1 LLPEGYITHWK
12 SGCPWSS
19 DEYVEQ
25 DLILSRLLIELF
37 SDEVISHSLVFR
49 GGTALHKLYLPRAC
63 RYSEDL
69 DFVQLKPG
77 KIGDTLSSM
86 RRIIGRIVGGRPD
99 FNASKK
105 ASNLIYK
112 YHAENPPNPLMKI
125 KLEINTRDHYSYDVL
140 KKRSFEINSPWFTGK
155 SEIVIYSIEGLLA
168 TKLRALYQR
177 RKGRDLFDFWISKEL
192 KPDAAKTVSIF
203 HKYMGSEN
211 KRVSKADFIKNIDD
225 KIKQPVFRNDLN
237 PLIPAELKYDI
248 DLAHKYFMN
257 TYISCY

>member
-1 LLPEGYITHWK
+1 LLPEAFITQWK
-12 SGCPWSS
+12 LTCPWSR
-19 DEYVEQ
+19 DEFVEQ
-25 DLILSRLLIELF
+25 DIILSRLLVEIF
-37 SDEVISHSLVFR
+37 SDDIISKTLSFR
-49 GGTALHKLYLPRAC
+49 GGTALHKLYLPRPY

-69 DFVQLKPG
+69 DFVQLNPG
-77 KIGDTLSSM
+77 KIGDTLSLI
-86 RRIIGRIVGGRPD
+86 RKIAGRIIPGKPE
-99 FNASKK
+99 FNTSEK
-105 ASNLIYK
+105 SSTLIYK
-112 YHAENPPNPLMKI
+112 YRAENPPNPLMKI